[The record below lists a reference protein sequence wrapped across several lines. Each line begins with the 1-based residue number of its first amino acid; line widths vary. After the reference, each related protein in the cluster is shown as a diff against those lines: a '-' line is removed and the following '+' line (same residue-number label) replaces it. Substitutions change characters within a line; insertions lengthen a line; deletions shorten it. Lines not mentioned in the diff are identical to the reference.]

1 MSKCECEFR
10 IRMLGDGCRY
20 CQPQTYIDT
29 MERCNAENVA
39 EDEALL
45 RQALEAA
52 EQAAAELE
60 SPYTSETAIER
71 ALHVSITALR
81 ERLGE
86 KV

>member
-45 RQALEAA
+45 RQALEALEA
-52 EQAAAELE
+52 MQSYAAAEKKGLRICD
-60 SPYTSETAIER
+60 ET
-71 ALHVSITALR
+71 ITALR
-81 ERLGE
+81 ERLGVKE
-86 KV
+86 